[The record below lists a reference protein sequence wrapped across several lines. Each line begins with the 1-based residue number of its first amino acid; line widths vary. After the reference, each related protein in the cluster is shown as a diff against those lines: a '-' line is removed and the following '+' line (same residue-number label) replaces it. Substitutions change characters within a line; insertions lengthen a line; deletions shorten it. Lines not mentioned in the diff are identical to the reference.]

1 MPTSVRRIQ
10 YFYATVRG
18 EPDDAYGLL
27 THLAEQ
33 GVNLV
38 AINTVPM
45 GPEATQLTLFPDDTM
60 KLRNVAQEA
69 GLALEGP
76 HDALLVQGDDEI
88 GAVAKLHARLNR
100 AGVHVYASNAVT
112 DGRGYF
118 GYVLYLR
125 GEQAEQAAAVL
136 KS

>member
-1 MPTSVRRIQ
+1 MATTARRIQ

-18 EPDDAYGLL
+18 ESDEAYGLL

-38 AINTVPM
+38 ALNTVPM
-45 GPEATQLTLFPDDTM
+45 GPEATQLTLFPDDPM

-76 HDALLVQGDDEI
+76 HEALLVQGDDEI
-88 GAVAKLHARLNR
+88 GAVAKLHSRLNR
-100 AGVHVYASNAVT
+100 AGVNVYASNAVV
-112 DGRGYF
+112 DGRGFF

-125 GEQAEQAAAVL
+125 GEQAERAAAAL
-136 KS
+136 RG